1 MLDHTLSFSTDT
13 ATLAIFDQEVLCA
26 RINDR
31 GDWWIGN
38 PLGIS
43 EVQTGDMALVG
54 LGGDGSYRVRVTDGP
69 LTAAERDYAIEV
81 TATLGVRIASGRFF
95 VGQGEALPGEGF
107 QATSNTTAPGQGAF
121 IPLGRGSFDV
131 LVYCIAW
138 EDSPRWWSASAVAT
152 TDAPPDLVVTLV
164 PRSQQFSA
172 PVSKPR
178 LLGNRATFLFA
189 SATRVI
195 GPVPGMRL
203 ATSVRKAPS
212 GLTLAA
218 CGPCSYRPTL
228 IDYESV
234 SWRDRI
240 IFRVLSVDH
249 GTKTM
254 TGAFEEKVGGT

>member
-1 MLDHTLSFSTDT
+1 MLDRTLSFSTDT

-26 RINDR
+26 RIDDE

-38 PLGIS
+38 PLSVS
-43 EVQTGDMALVG
+43 EVQAGDIALVR
-54 LGGDGSYRVRVTDGP
+54 LGGDGTYRIRVTDGP
-69 LTAAERDYAIEV
+69 LTADERDYANAV

-95 VGQGEALPGEGF
+95 MGQGEALPGEGF
-107 QATSNTTAPGQGAF
+107 QATLSTIAPGQGAF

-131 LVYCIAW
+131 LVYRIAW
-138 EDSPRWWSASAVAT
+138 EDSPRWWSESTVIA
-152 TDAPPDLVVTLV
+152 TDAPPDLVVTV
-164 PRSQQFSA
+164 APRSRQFSA
-172 PVSKPR
+172 PVSQPR
-178 LLGNRATFLFA
+178 LLGNSATFLFA
-189 SATRVI
+189 SATRAI

-212 GLTLAA
+212 GLTLAP

-249 GTKTM
+249 ATKTM
-254 TGAFEEKVGGT
+254 TGAFEERVGGT